1 MSDLPEAAWIVRALT
16 KDHHVRIAALD
27 ASPLWDGVRRGHPH
41 LEAWACAP
49 LVELLAATQ
58 LLQSRT
64 FFSERM
70 QLLLKTAGAARSV
83 VTDSWP
89 DGGVRGMLDLA
100 TEPPSGSAGRSAW
113 LQPPGL
119 LQVMRSN
126 PAGAPYVGKLEMV
139 EGPLR
144 TQIEAYLQQSEQVN
158 ASVDL
163 WCDPGT
169 GESGGLLVEPMP
181 GCPGERMEALVAAL
195 EGLEVVPLW
204 ERTPE
209 FLVSWLNQGD
219 GAEVLSRTRV
229 DYVCRCSRAALVA
242 TLAGFGQERVRELF
256 LAGSPMEVRCD
267 YCGKVYAIAAEDLRA
282 GGAPA

>member
-1 MSDLPEAAWIVRALT
+1 MSDLPEAAWIIRALSR
-16 KDHHVRIAALD
+16 DHHVRIAALD
-27 ASPLWDGVRRGHPH
+27 ASPLWDGVRRGHPQ
-41 LEAWACAP
+41 LEAGACAP

-70 QLLLKTAGAARSV
+70 QLLLKTAGAAKSV

-89 DGGVRGMLDLA
+89 DGGIRGMLDLA
-100 TEPPSGSAGRSAW
+100 SDNPDGRPW
-113 LQPPGL
+113 LAPPGL

-126 PAGAPYVGKLEMV
+126 PAGTPYIGKLELV
-139 EGPLR
+139 EGPLQ

-158 ASVDL
+158 ASVSL
-163 WCDPGT
+163 WCDPST
-169 GESGGLLVEPMP
+169 GDSGGLLVEPMP
-181 GCPGERMEALVAAL
+181 GCPAERMEGLVAAL

-204 ERTPE
+204 ERSPE
-209 FLVSWLNQGD
+209 FLVRWVNQGE
-219 GAEVLSRTRV
+219 GAEVLSRSRV
-229 DYVCRCSRAALVA
+229 DYVCRCSRGALVA

-267 YCGKVYAIAAEDLRA
+267 YCGQVYSIAREDLAA
-282 GGAPA
+282 GGPA